1 MGKHKAGER
10 ACCRIQTRRVHDG
23 VGIMEEEKICLDAVF
38 MQD

>member
-1 MGKHKAGER
+1 MGKHKAGAR
-10 ACCRIQTRRVHDG
+10 ACCRIQTRVHDG